1 MISLENTYFDL
12 ANWFEKC
19 KEGQVLHAYQGEI
32 TPEIITQLIENTENA
47 FESNPS
53 FNHIRKVT
61 FHVVVE
67 CLQNLFHH
75 GLSIEDGKPKY
86 GAYLLLYNEN
96 TIKVVTGNFISIER
110 VQMITDRINQINSMS
125 KEELKALYKLILNND
140 EFSEKGGGGL
150 GMIDISRKTGTKMEY
165 EFIQVNEKV
174 LFYVLKINII

>member
-12 ANWFEKC
+12 ANWFEKS
-19 KEGQVLHAYQGEI
+19 KEGQVLHAYQGDI
-32 TPEIITQLIENTENA
+32 TSEIITQLVDKTENV
-47 FESNPS
+47 FENNTNYDSLKK
-53 FNHIRKVT
+53 IT

-75 GLSIEDGKPKY
+75 GLSLEDGKPKY

-96 TIKVVTGNFISIER
+96 SIKVITGNFISIER
-110 VQMITDRINQINSMS
+110 IQMITDRINQINSMS
-125 KEELKALYKLILNND
+125 KDELKALYKLILNND

-150 GMIDISRKTGTKMEY
+150 GMIDVARKTGTKMEY
-165 EFIQVNEKV
+165 EFFQVDEKV